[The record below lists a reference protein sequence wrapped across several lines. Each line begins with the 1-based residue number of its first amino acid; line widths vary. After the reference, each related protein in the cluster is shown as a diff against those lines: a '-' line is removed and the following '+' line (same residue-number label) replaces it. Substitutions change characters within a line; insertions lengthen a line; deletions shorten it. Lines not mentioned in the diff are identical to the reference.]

1 MSNLMSRS
9 TESCRWTYA
18 ERQSHRLARTLAAV
32 GVAALAGGRARRN
45 RASARTRVAVDDQRR
60 RCRRRPGAHAGAI
73 EAYQQKNPKLVAKVN
88 FTKAPAP
95 ELPAKLKAMQAAG
108 RSDIDLV
115 LTGVVA
121 LSAGIDQGLWVKVL
135 PDHAAKF
142 PSVLDNYLPAARKMQ
157 DLAQGEA
164 LVVTFMPA
172 GPAARIQPRQGQ
184 AAADDAAGAAR
195 VVQGES
201 EPVRLR
207 AACQFGSG
215 LHVPDGAAVR
225 ARRQEPAR
233 SGQRLGQDV
242 GVPEGA
248 RHVHR
253 VLPVRHR
260 RDDEGA
266 RRRVARHDGDDDRLG
281 PEPAH
286 PRHRA
291 EAYKVDAVQEH
302 DVGERRALH
311 GGAQGHSAGE
321 ARRRARPDGVPAEAR
336 GAGAHVRQGLLLSGP
351 FGQERA
357 AVDGAQGEPG
367 RDQASSAVRSTTMA
381 EASSRTCRHSRPKRW
396 SRRSAAGTATSARAR
411 RS

>member
-32 GVAALAGGRARRN
+32 GVAALLAGAPVAIAQVPAP
-45 RASARTRVAVDDQRR
+45 ASPLTINVVDVAGDLALTQ
-60 RCRRRPGAHAGAI
+60 GAI

-184 AAADDAAGAAR
+184 AGADDAAGAAR

-207 AACQFGSG
+207 APCQFGSR
-215 LHVPDGAAVR
+215 LHVPDGPAVR

-233 SGQRLGQDV
+233 SRQRLGQDV

-248 RHVHR
+248 RHVRR
-253 VLPVRHR
+253 VLPVGHR

-266 RRRVARHDGDDDRLG
+266 RRR
-281 PEPAH
+281 
-286 PRHRA
+286 
-291 EAYKVDAVQEH
+291 
-302 DVGERRALH
+302 
-311 GGAQGHSAGE
+311 
-321 ARRRARPDGVPAEAR
+321 
-336 GAGAHVRQGLLLSGP
+336 
-351 FGQERA
+351 
-357 AVDGAQGEPG
+357 
-367 RDQASSAVRSTTMA
+367 
-381 EASSRTCRHSRPKRW
+381 
-396 SRRSAAGTATSARAR
+396 ARAT
-411 RS
+411 